1 MTDHVITGTHHGLV
15 LCFDSRGKYEMECR
29 DAESTF
35 HYLAIVQDQ
44 ADTLNHR
51 SLYLLHQIHDC
62 IVARPL
68 PLQNKRGVARKEKRR
83 GPNKGCGSKKYR
95 AWFCLPT
102 CKQMALGTCLFFL
115 LSLFIAHS
123 HCGLSPLFRARRDAD
138 KTGRYIILLQSD
150 ISDYEFNKTLEKALS
165 LSQDKR
171 PYVVV
176 RYVEKAFTL
185 DLNAYSLYQV
195 MIKK

>member
-1 MTDHVITGTHHGLV
+1 MVSSSALIRVENMKWNAVTQRAPSTISPLYRTRQTPSTTGRFTFSIKSMT
-15 LCFDSRGKYEMECR
+15 
-29 DAESTF
+29 
-35 HYLAIVQDQ
+35 
-44 ADTLNHR
+44 
-51 SLYLLHQIHDC
+51 

-68 PLQNKRGVARKEKRR
+68 PLQNKRGVARKKKKAWPKQGVWLKTQGVVRVSRR
-83 GPNKGCGSKKYR
+83 GFY
-95 AWFCLPT
+95 LPT

-195 MIKK
+195 KIKK